1 MGRAGRP
8 ISSKTE
14 LADELRRR
22 GWTAKEAGRAL
33 GVPPRTINRWVR
45 GETPTPDWVWVSLQN
60 IDRLEAIR
68 KAAGG

>member
-8 ISSKTE
+8 ISSQTK

-22 GWTAKEAGRAL
+22 GWTAKEAGEAL

-45 GETPTPDWVWVSLQN
+45 GETLTPDWVWVSLKN

-68 KAAGG
+68 KAARG